1 MSTDEP
7 HGDEGHEEE
16 IWDAERVSE
25 NDALRAARGARHLI
39 AVAQHVASG
48 RLVACTELCIG
59 AESPGQAFQ
68 MLTVVD
74 PEHRGHRLG
83 LAIKLANL
91 DLLGE
96 HAADVRL
103 VVTGNASVN
112 APMIAVNEM
121 MGFEVASEGNF
132 WQKDLVSGSVGGSTS

>member
-7 HGDEGHEEE
+7 HGDDDHEEE
-16 IWDAERVSE
+16 VWDAERVRE
-25 NDALRAARGARHLI
+25 NDALHLARGARFLV

-48 RLVACTELCIG
+48 RLVACTELLL
-59 AESPGQAFQ
+59 AHDAPEQAWQ
-68 MLTVVD
+68 MLTVVH

-83 LAIKLANL
+83 LAIKVANL
-91 DLLGE
+91 DAL
-96 HAADVRL
+96 ARQAPAVRR

-121 MGFEVASEGNF
+121 MGFEVAGEGMF
-132 WQKDLVSGSVGGSTS
+132 WQKRLQPG